1 MQLEAVFGLFIF
13 IQVHFRLAGGP
24 GAILGRLMERVE
36 KLSAVAE
43 QCPTDG
49 FLSPMQLLASF
60 WLSHKVAEPVHVS
73 ISPVFTSSLSVTS
86 EACLHFFTTAK
97 EER

>member
-13 IQVHFRLAGGP
+13 IHLCFRLAGGP
-24 GAILGRLMERVE
+24 GAIQGGLMERVE

-49 FLSPMQLLASF
+49 FLSPMQAVSF
-60 WLSHKVAEPVHVS
+60 FLVVAQ
-73 ISPVFTSSLSVTS
+73 SSRTCP
-86 EACLHFFTTAK
+86 CLHFPYLYK
-97 EER
+97 

>member
-13 IQVHFRLAGGP
+13 IQFCFRLAGGP
-24 GAILGRLMERVE
+24 GAILGRLMERIE

-49 FLSPMQLLASF
+49 FLSPMQAVGFFFCCRTNLSMSSF
-60 WLSHKVAEPVHVS
+60 PLPLHV
-73 ISPVFTSSLSVTS
+73 V
-86 EACLHFFTTAK
+86 
-97 EER
+97 